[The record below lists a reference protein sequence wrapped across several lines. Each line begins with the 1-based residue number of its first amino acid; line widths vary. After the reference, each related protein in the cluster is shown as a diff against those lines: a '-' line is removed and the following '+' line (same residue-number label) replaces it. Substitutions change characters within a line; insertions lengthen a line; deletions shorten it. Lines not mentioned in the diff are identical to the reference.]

1 MANAPEHSLRPGSR
15 VGGYEIVK
23 VIGAGGF
30 GITYEGYNRIT
41 RNRAAIKEF
50 FPRGIVTRTDS
61 TIVIS
66 DRRDAEIFDKVL
78 KKFEETTTELAG
90 LEHPHIVRVY
100 DYLPGNRTG
109 YMMMEYIEGEAL
121 RDVLDRHPLKVLP
134 SEAEVR
140 RIFGPILDAI
150 RYVHSKN
157 LIHRDISPENIMIT
171 KDGRPVLI
179 DFGALR
185 RQLDNT
191 RVSTLMVARERY
203 APPEQGLVE
212 GLPHGFYTDIFALG
226 ATMYEAISGD
236 PPIRAGN
243 RIWARQDPYVPLSQS
258 AKIACRPELTAA
270 IDRSLKTRIEE
281 RPQSMPEFIGL
292 LGWGQAQPRAPAG
305 PAAAPPTQRL
315 QGGSAPATQLIANSA
330 PPTTLAPPASAQQ
343 PQAARAP
350 IPAPVPATA
359 GRQQSPATPAAP
371 SIQAIPGLPA
381 APPAT
386 LAEPRGVS
394 FLGVS
399 LLVVAALAAVYAV
412 IARSQSLFPFAT
424 RPTDVVVNP
433 STPTTPTTT
442 PTTPTP
448 STTTPTPTQRPNQT
462 PTTPTS
468 SPIALA
474 REQARNCLL
483 AQPCNPSPC
492 IPAVLGQWPNSPELG
507 ELRDFVRERCRV
519 PNGVYTA
526 EYTFPASSAT
536 CPANASINEVFVSES
551 SISFTINNTAWR
563 GSINQKSGALDIKWD
578 NIKPKPASE
587 TYIRGPFSNATL
599 FDARCGEGQF
609 KLHLRR

>member
-1 MANAPEHSLRPGSR
+1 MANAPEQSLRAGSR

-30 GITYEGYNRIT
+30 GITYEGYNPIT

-50 FPRGIVTRTDS
+50 FPRGIVTRTGS
-61 TIVIS
+61 TIVIN

-90 LEHPHIVRVY
+90 LQHPHIVRVY

-121 RDVLDRHPLKVLP
+121 RDVLDRHPSKVLP
-134 SEAEVR
+134 NEAEFR

-150 RYVHSKN
+150 RYVHSNN

-191 RVSTLMVARERY
+191 RVSTLMVAREKY

-226 ATMYEAISGD
+226 ATMYEALSGD
-236 PPIRAGN
+236 APIRAGN
-243 RIWARQDPYVPLSQS
+243 RIWARQDPYVPLARA
-258 AKIACRPELTAA
+258 AKIACRAELTGA
-270 IDRSLKTRIEE
+270 IDRALKIRIED
-281 RPQSMPEFIGL
+281 RPQTMPEFIGL
-292 LGWGQAQPRAPAG
+292 LGWGTAQARAPAR
-305 PAAAPPTQRL
+305 Q
-315 QGGSAPATQLIANSA
+315 SDAPATQLLPGAASPA
-330 PPTTLAPPASAQQ
+330 TQLLPGGSPATTLAPVVAPQ
-343 PQAARAP
+343 PQPQPNRAP
-350 IPAPVPATA
+350 VNRP
-359 GRQQSPATPAAP
+359 QPAANFGAP
-371 SIQAIPGLPA
+371 ANQPIPGLPA
-381 APPAT
+381 APAAT
-386 LAEPRGVS
+386 LAEPRGT
-394 FLGVS
+394 S
-399 LLVVAALAAVYAV
+399 LLGLGLLVGAALLAVYFV
-412 IARSQSLFPFAT
+412 VARSQGIFPFAA
-424 RPTDVVVNP
+424 RPTDVVV
-433 STPTTPTTT
+433 TPTTPTTT
-442 PTTPTP
+442 TPP
-448 STTTPTPTQRPNQT
+448 QIPNA
-462 PTTPTS
+462 PNN
-468 SPIALA
+468 IALA

-483 AQPCNPSPC
+483 NQPCNPSPC

-526 EYTFPASSAT
+526 EYTFPTSSAT
-536 CPANASINEVFVSES
+536 CPANAAINEVFVSEN

-563 GSINQKSGALDIKWD
+563 GAINQKSGTLDIKWD

>member
-1 MANAPEHSLRPGSR
+1 MSMANAPEHSLRPGSR

-50 FPRGIVTRTDS
+50 FPRGIVTRTGS
-61 TIVIS
+61 TIVVN

-90 LEHPHIVRVY
+90 LQHPNIVRVY

-121 RDVLDRHPLKVLP
+121 RDVLDRHPSKVLA

-150 RYVHSKN
+150 RYVHSNN

-185 RQLDNT
+185 RQLDDT
-191 RVSTLMVARERY
+191 RVSTLMVAREKY

-226 ATMYEAISGD
+226 ATMYESICGD

-243 RIWARQDPYVPLSQS
+243 RIWARQDPYVPLARA
-258 AKIACRPELTAA
+258 AKIACRPELAAA
-270 IDRSLKTRIEE
+270 IDRALKTRIEE
-281 RPQSMPEFIGL
+281 RPQSLPEFLGL
-292 LGWGQAQPRAPAG
+292 LGWGPAQARPASNQADAATRLQPSQS
-305 PAAAPPTQRL
+305 APPTQL
-315 QGGSAPATQLIANSA
+315 LAGGA
-330 PPTTLAPPASAQQ
+330 PPTTIAPASARDQ
-343 PQAARAP
+343 RP
-350 IPAPVPATA
+350 IPQPTPSPAPLARPLAPSASGPAT
-359 GRQQSPATPAAP
+359 
-371 SIQAIPGLPA
+371 IQAIPGLPA
-381 APPAT
+381 APAASI
-386 LAEPRGVS
+386 AEPRGFSV
-394 FLGVS
+394 LGLS
-399 LLVVAALAAVYAV
+399 LLVGAALLAGYAV
-412 IARSQSLFPFAT
+412 FARSQGLFPFAT
-424 RPTDVVVNP
+424 RSTDVVVTP
-433 STPTTPTTT
+433 STPTIPTSTPT
-442 PTTPTP
+442 
-448 STTTPTPTQRPNQT
+448 STTPTQRPT
-462 PTTPTS
+462 TPTSPTTPTAPS
-468 SPIALA
+468 NNIALA

-483 AQPCNPSPC
+483 SQPCNPSPC

-526 EYTFPASSAT
+526 EYTFPTSSAT
-536 CPANASINEVFVSES
+536 CPANAAINEVFVSES
-551 SISFTINNTAWR
+551 SISFTLNNTAWR
-563 GSINQKSGALDIKWD
+563 GSINQKSGTLDIKWD